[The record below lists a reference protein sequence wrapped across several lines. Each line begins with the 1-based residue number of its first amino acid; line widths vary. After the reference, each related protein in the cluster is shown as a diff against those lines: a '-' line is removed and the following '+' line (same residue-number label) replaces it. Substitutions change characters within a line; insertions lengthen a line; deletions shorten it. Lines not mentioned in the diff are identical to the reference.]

1 MSTRSRIGIEEKDG
15 SITSVYCHFDGYVDG
30 VGLALIKNFDTEEK
44 ARELIDLGDL
54 STVGGNL
61 ESTIAYCRDRDEE
74 YSQSIHSSQDDYINP
89 KRAEAIEYYYLFSNG
104 EWMVSYN
111 GRLPLLMVKSC
122 LKVEKS

>member
-61 ESTIAYCRDRDEE
+61 ESTIAYCRDRDENF
-74 YSQSIHSSQDDYINP
+74 SQGIHSSKEHYINP
-89 KRAEAIEYYYLFSNG
+89 NRGGAVPYYYLFSNG
-104 EWMVSYN
+104 EWLVSYD
-111 GRLPLLMVKSC
+111 GRIPFLPVKNC
-122 LKVEKS
+122 LKVEKN